1 MSIKH
6 SLFIALMTG
15 KVPEIGKGTGLLIEK
30 NHLMQLSF
38 LNTFQ
43 QHLPFLSF
51 LNIKMLSSF
60 LF

>member
-30 NHLMQLSF
+30 KSSHAAVLSEHIPATLAF
-38 LNTFQ
+38 
-43 QHLPFLSF
+43 S
-51 LNIKMLSSF
+51 
-60 LF
+60 